1 MPKLKQQLQDALKG
15 AMKARDN
22 PRRDAIR
29 MLQSAIKQVEIDE
42 RTSLSD
48 EAALDILRREAKKR
62 RETILELE
70 NAGRAGE
77 AARERFE
84 LTVTEEFLPRRLTDD
99 ELRPI
104 VIEAIGEAGA
114 TSTKEIGQVMRII
127 MPRVQGLADGRTIN
141 ALVKEMLS

>member
-62 RETILELE
+62 RETIQELD
-70 NAGRAGE
+70 NAGRAEE

-84 LTVTEEFLPRRLTDD
+84 LTVTEEFLPRQLTND

-127 MPRVQGLADGRTIN
+127 MPRVKGLADGRTIN

>member
-70 NAGRAGE
+70 NADRGGE

-84 LTVTEEFLPRRLTDD
+84 LTVTEEFLPRQLTDD